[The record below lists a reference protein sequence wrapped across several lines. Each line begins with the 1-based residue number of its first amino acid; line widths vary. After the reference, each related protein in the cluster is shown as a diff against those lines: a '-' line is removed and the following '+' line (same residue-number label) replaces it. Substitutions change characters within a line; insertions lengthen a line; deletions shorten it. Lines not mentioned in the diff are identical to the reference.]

1 MTVRN
6 VAGHCSS
13 TQSSRNLETDA
24 GFWRAKCLD
33 GGTSRRR
40 QVDAGGAPAE
50 PAAAHD
56 RRRNAYFRGAAVCQ
70 HVGFFTRAMA
80 AATVPRAPS
89 FVERSGAGGRAQSA
103 AAGRDHAGASRR
115 AVSRRNN
122 EVRSSRIGDP
132 ARTARSRTHHHLA
145 GNAAGRFPRSLPA
158 DRRRTPVRA
167 AGVGIRT
174 VAADARRKSPRV
186 ICANFRSRCWTA
198 STYRSSVPRS
208 RRPNSP
214 RG

>member
-1 MTVRN
+1 MVGPPGAGKSMLAARLPSLLPPMTDD
-6 VAGHCSS
+6 
-13 TQSSRNLETDA
+13 ET
-24 GFWRAKCLD
+24 L
-33 GGTSRRR
+33 TS
-40 QVDAGGAPAE
+40 
-50 PAAAHD
+50 AALLSASI
-56 RRRNAYFRGAAVCQ
+56 
-70 HVGFFTRAMA
+70 VGFFTGAMA

-145 GNAAGRFPRSLPA
+145 GSAAGRFPRSLPA

-214 RG
+214 RARAATGRAPPSPRG